1 MDGSKGS
8 TLDKESI
15 KRIIVQLRAEDKS
28 FQEISDILLKDY
40 GILRTRQAVQGIF
53 SRVMNAS
60 EDNLDD
66 LVVKL
71 DIWNLYQLGYNKEQ
85 IIGFIQTWYPGKP
98 ITLYKLQM
106 LVENSSNNLKS
117 IENEQLKLIN
127 KGLKQGLDC
136 DDIKAWLSYKSV
148 DIKDTRFKE
157 LLKKNVTLNLEEH
170 IKDEAAKIMEL
181 TGDREIAKQIAS
193 KFGIELKS
201 KDINRAINKL

>member
-1 MDGSKGS
+1 
-8 TLDKESI
+8 
-15 KRIIVQLRAEDKS
+15 
-28 FQEISDILLKDY
+28 
-40 GILRTRQAVQGIF
+40 
-53 SRVMNAS
+53 
-60 EDNLDD
+60 
-66 LVVKL
+66 
-71 DIWNLYQLGYNKEQ
+71 
-85 IIGFIQTWYPGKP
+85 
-98 ITLYKLQM
+98 M

-136 DDIKAWLSYKSV
+136 NDIKAWLSYKSV

>member
-53 SRVMNAS
+53 SRVMNAN